1 MGDPLQPVS
10 EVSEEAGGAGEAE
23 SEAGVTVERISR
35 GPLLGSEE
43 TPSTWFDFD
52 LISSYFLACNVLS
65 LININSEF

>member
-43 TPSTWFDFD
+43 TPSIRF
-52 LISSYFLACNVLS
+52 
-65 LININSEF
+65 EFGLNFG